1 MRIAVQLPAIERSAQ
16 DARAL
21 VRDQLSEK
29 LPAIT
34 LYDLLTV
41 VSELVTNAIRYGEGD
56 VGVNIDITADG
67 RVVGE
72 VQNEGL
78 SPVGRRPISR
88 GQQTGLGLHIVDAVA
103 ESWRVTT
110 DCKTRVAFELRRP

>member
-1 MRIAVQLPAIERSAQ
+1 MRIAVQLPAVERSAQ

-21 VRDQLSEK
+21 VRDRLSEE

-41 VSELVTNAIRYGEGD
+41 VSELVSNAIRYGEGG
-56 VGVNIDITADG
+56 VGVTIDLTADG
-67 RVVGE
+67 KVRGE

-78 SPVGRRPISR
+78 SPVGPRPISR

-103 ESWRVTT
+103 ESWRVTS
-110 DCKTRVAFELRRP
+110 DRDTRVAFELRKP